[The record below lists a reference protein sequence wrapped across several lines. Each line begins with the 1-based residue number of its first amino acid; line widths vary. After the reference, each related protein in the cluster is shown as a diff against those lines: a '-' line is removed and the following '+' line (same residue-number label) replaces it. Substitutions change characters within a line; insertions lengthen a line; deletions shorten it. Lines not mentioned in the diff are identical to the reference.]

1 MKRKLVFSF
10 AIAALAIASAKSYT
24 VNLFQPA
31 TLGGTELKAGEYQL
45 EVVDQK
51 AVMRNGKIDAEA
63 PVKVETGD
71 TKYGTTTVRFAT
83 GDGKMRVQEIRI
95 GGTKTKLVFLDA
107 TASRP

>member
-31 TLGGTELKAGEYQL
+31 TLGGTELKAGEYKL

-63 PVKVETGD
+63 PVKVENGD

-83 GDGKMRVQEIRI
+83 DSGKMRVQEIRL
-95 GGTKTKLVFLDA
+95 GGTKTKLVFMESTVA
-107 TASRP
+107 RP

>member
-24 VNLFQPA
+24 VTLFQPA
-31 TLGGTELKAGEYQL
+31 TLGSTELKAGEYQL

-63 PVKVETGD
+63 PVKVENGD

-95 GGTKTKLVFLDA
+95 GGTKTKLIFLDS